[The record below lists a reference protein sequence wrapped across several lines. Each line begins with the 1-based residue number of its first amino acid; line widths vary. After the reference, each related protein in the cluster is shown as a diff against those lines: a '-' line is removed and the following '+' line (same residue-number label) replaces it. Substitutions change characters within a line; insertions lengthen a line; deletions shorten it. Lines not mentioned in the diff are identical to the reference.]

1 MITPTHRAH
10 IVILASQVIAFVLT
24 VIPLPTTLALLRPE
38 WVALTLL
45 YWCMALPNRVGV
57 GIAWTT
63 GIFLDVLRGGLLGQD
78 ALTLSIIAYIV
89 LKFYRRIRVAPL
101 WQQAVTIF
109 GLMLLHLLLNMWIK
123 GITGQPPLSWSY
135 WLPALSSMLVWPL
148 CFLGLRELR
157 RHFRLN

>member
-57 GIAWTT
+57 GIAWMT

-78 ALTLSIIAYIV
+78 ALTLAIIVYIV

-101 WQQAVTIF
+101 WQQSVTIF
-109 GLMLLHLLLNMWIK
+109 GLMILHLLLNMWIK
-123 GITGQPPLSWSY
+123 GITGQPPLSWDY
-135 WLPALSSMLVWPL
+135 WLPAFSSMLIWPL
-148 CFLGLRELR
+148 LFMGLRELR
-157 RHFRLN
+157 RHFRLS